1 MIGKPAREKDLVRL
15 VRLVRTFLHKNKQDD
30 RRIRQHDR

>member
-1 MIGKPAREKDLVRL
+1 MIGNPAREKDL